1 MLIRIYLK
9 SGQALP
15 DVQCEAV
22 KVFTDTITGAITDY
36 KFQSPEHPYPLSVNV
51 NEIAAVYK
59 ITDEPVGKCRQDNR
73 VAELEQE
80 LARAMF
86 FISAQKD
93 CNTCKY
99 EKRPRACCAD
109 CMECN
114 VDGCRCR
121 YCHEGSGWEWR
132 GLHG

>member
-1 MLIRIYLK
+1 MVIIKCNALLSDEERRRLEINIHDQAADGVIVLPYFCYLLTDDAD
-9 SGQALP
+9 GVG
-15 DVQCEAV
+15 VQIV
-22 KVFTDTITGAITDY
+22 QQT
-36 KFQSPEHPYPLSVNV
+36 
-51 NEIAAVYK
+51 
-59 ITDEPVGKCRQDNR
+59 QDDR

-99 EKRPRACCAD
+99 ENRPRACCAD